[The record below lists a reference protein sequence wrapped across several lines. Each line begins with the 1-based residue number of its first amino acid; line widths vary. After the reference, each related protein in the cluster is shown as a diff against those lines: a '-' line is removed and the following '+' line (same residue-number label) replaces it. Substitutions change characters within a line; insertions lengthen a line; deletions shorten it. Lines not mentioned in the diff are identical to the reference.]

1 MAGAKVI
8 SSFGLDA
15 RVFALASM
23 LGLTLSSSAEA
34 QAVGQPK
41 VVLGQPKETSAT
53 EYSIPVGCDAPRDR
67 QSCIV
72 QVSTDFAKFT
82 GGNVVATTPA
92 DGGPATVTLAKA
104 RYYYVRAYFVQGAGG
119 QGLQTSP
126 YSNVVT
132 YKYVAPAE
140 PPPPPP
146 AAVPTV
152 PDASALGTT
161 SCSGIA
167 GITLKSGAVM
177 PVGTSIESPNKR
189 YQLIYQTDGNLVVY
203 ELLPTKKAVWAA
215 GTMGANPGKVTMQAD
230 GNLVVSRADGAV
242 AWSSKTGG
250 NTGAVLSLQNDNNLV
265 VYRKDTCQAAWARR

>member
-1 MAGAKVI
+1 MAGTKVI
-8 SSFGLDA
+8 SLLGG
-15 RVFALASM
+15 VFV
-23 LGLTLSSSAEA
+23 LGVTLSLSAWTSSAEA

-41 VVLGQPKETSAT
+41 VVLGQPREASAT

-92 DGGPATVTLAKA
+92 DGGPAMVTLAKA
-104 RYYYVRAYFVQGAGG
+104 RHYYVRAYFIQGAGG

-132 YKYVAPAE
+132 YKYVAPPPE
-140 PPPPPP
+140 PTPPP
-146 AAVPTV
+146 AVAIPTL

-177 PVGTSIESPNKR
+177 PVGTSIESPNKK

-203 ELLPTKKAVWAA
+203 ELLPNRRALWAT
-215 GTMGANPGKVTMQAD
+215 GTQGASPGKVTMQAD
-230 GNLVVSRADGAV
+230 GNLVVYEAGGAV
-242 AWSSKTGG
+242 AWSSKTSG
-250 NTGAVLSLQNDNNLV
+250 NAGAVLSLQNDNNLV
-265 VYRKDTCQAAWARR
+265 VYRKDACQATWARR